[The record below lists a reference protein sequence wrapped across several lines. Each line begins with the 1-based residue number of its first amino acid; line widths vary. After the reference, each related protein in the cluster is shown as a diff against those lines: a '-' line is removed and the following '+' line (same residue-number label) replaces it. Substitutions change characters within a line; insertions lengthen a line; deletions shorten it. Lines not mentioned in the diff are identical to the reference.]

1 MSPNEALGG
10 PPSLPSAVR
19 FPEIIPGPIQRF
31 ADTGLQSQIDRAVAQ
46 LKPGSKGA
54 WVGYER
60 NGTFGTAL
68 VAKLPW
74 MGGERWS
81 VGIGID
87 KPKGQGFSHEG
98 VIKFE
103 W

>member
-31 ADTGLQSQIDRAVAQ
+31 ADTGLQASIERAVNA
-46 LKPGSKGA
+46 LPDGA
-54 WVGYER
+54 HGAVIGYER
-60 NGTFGTAL
+60 NGTFGLAT
-68 VAKLPW
+68 VAKL
-74 MGGERWS
+74 GKGWS
-81 VGIGID
+81 VVMAVD
-87 KPKGQGFSHEG
+87 KAPGQGFSHEG
-98 VIKFE
+98 AVRFM